1 MMFVDHFFRP
11 AYRIRHTVRLEP
23 LPGHRARLT
32 IEPLP
37 PAEICT
43 LREMLHGALQALK
56 DEGAPQ
62 SVSRSVSTVEPARFP
77 GYPDGE
83 RLVFEVETNAALSPA
98 RAFVQAAHFLMAPL
112 ASFAATTDGVEAEAS
127 ARSAAAAAAR
137 TQAHEQAG
145 LHRSVDEL
153 GLPVRASNVLK
164 AQNVVLW
171 GDLVHRAEVEL
182 LRLPLL
188 GRKSVEDI
196 KAALAAHGLT
206 LGQRVQGWP
215 SGGDGRL
222 H

>member
-1 MMFVDHFFRP
+1 MMFVDRFSRP
-11 AYRIRHTVRLEP
+11 PYRIRHTVRLEP
-23 LPGHRARLT
+23 LPGYRARLT

-43 LREMLHGALQALK
+43 LREMLHGALRALK
-56 DEGAPQ
+56 DQGAPQ
-62 SVSRSVSTVEPARFP
+62 GVARFVSAVEPARFP

-83 RLVFEVETNAALSPA
+83 KLVFEVQTNAELSPA

-112 ASFAATTDGVEAEAS
+112 ASFAATSDGDGAEAS
-127 ARSAAAAAAR
+127 ARSAAAAAAL

-145 LHRSVDEL
+145 LNRSVDEL
-153 GLPVRASNVLK
+153 GLSVRTSEGLK
-164 AQNVVLW
+164 SQSLVLW

-206 LGQRVQGWP
+206 LGQPVQGWP
-215 SGGDGRL
+215 SSGGGTL

>member
-1 MMFVDHFFRP
+1 MMFVDHFSRP
-11 AYRIRHTVRLEP
+11 PYRIRHTVRLEP
-23 LPGHRARLT
+23 LPGYRARLT

-43 LREMLHGALQALK
+43 LREMLHGALRALK
-56 DEGAPQ
+56 DQGAPQ
-62 SVSRSVSTVEPARFP
+62 GVARFVSAVEPAQFP

-83 RLVFEVETNAALSPA
+83 KLVFEVQTNAELSPA

-112 ASFAATTDGVEAEAS
+112 ASFAATSDGDGAEAS
-127 ARSAAAAAAR
+127 ARSAAAAAALK
-137 TQAHEQAG
+137 QAHEQAG
-145 LHRSVDEL
+145 LNRSVDEL
-153 GLPVRASNVLK
+153 GLSVRTSEGLK
-164 AQNVVLW
+164 AQSLVLW